1 MTGGTINSSRKSIW
15 RDGNEGKGTISGGT
29 IIGGFRGSNGE
40 KEITGGKFS
49 FDPSSLLS
57 SAYKATKSGQY
68 WVVSSAHTH
77 SFTYSAS
84 GATITATCSNT
95 GCTLTENPTL
105 TIVKP
110 TLETYG
116 QTGKSAAATLTGLEA
131 FNTVTG
137 KSIAAT
143 DIKYV
148 GRAGT
153 TYAES
158 ATAPTNAGKYTAKIT
173 LRCEDQRG
181 RQQERDRF
189 C

>member
-1 MTGGTINSSRKSIW
+1 MRNRNMLCQPASQI
-15 RDGNEGKGTISGGT
+15 
-29 IIGGFRGSNGE
+29 
-40 KEITGGKFS
+40 EITGGKFS
-49 FDPSSLLS
+49 FDPSSLLGS
-57 SAYKATKSGQY
+57 EYKATKSGQY
-68 WVVSSAHTH
+68 WVVSSSHTH

-95 GCTLTENPTL
+95 GCTLTANPTL

-153 TYAES
+153 TYTES
-158 ATAPTNAGKYTAKIT
+158 TTAPTDAGKYAAKIT
-173 LRCEDQRG
+173 LRRCEDQRG